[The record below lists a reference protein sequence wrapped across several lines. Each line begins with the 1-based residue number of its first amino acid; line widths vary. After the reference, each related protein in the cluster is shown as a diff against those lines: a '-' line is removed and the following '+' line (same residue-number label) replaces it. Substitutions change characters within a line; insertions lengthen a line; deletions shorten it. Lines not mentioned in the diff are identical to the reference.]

1 VRKARLNKSAWKAQ
15 GRIRVPDAPQK
26 RKAPRTLDESGAASS
41 RFSLCRENSFVKLRR
56 LVNNSS
62 VMITRIALAVLM
74 ASVSLPLGL
83 ANDKGQT
90 KSRPAAPIAWL
101 DLHNGARD
109 LPVYAGGVQ
118 KVLRH
123 ISRGA
128 LLPIYRTKEK
138 HGIESAQVAALNFQT
153 GSSEVGWLE
162 VNAADLKPA
171 DAYPSDGE
179 LLQLLGPP
187 YLDDFVAAHTD
198 IARFLVGQAQG
209 PPALLCYVVARPLV
223 MAKLV
228 VFAHD
233 QGKLSAGA
241 GLDFPLSEMQ
251 SGITDLE
258 IRDLLG
264 NGSACV
270 ITKEPFREQAQ
281 TYGSILRIRT
291 IANGQFK
298 LVWQVAIEFQ
308 NLSQYGPKMQ
318 ILQPPEQNIGAPGT
332 TTTGEVTF
340 RPSANGQ
347 VPVWKG
353 KVEFF
358 VFGRDKA
365 VDSVTIEKA
374 CPWDGKEFTPLV
386 KKNRD

>member
-1 VRKARLNKSAWKAQ
+1 
-15 GRIRVPDAPQK
+15 
-26 RKAPRTLDESGAASS
+26 
-41 RFSLCRENSFVKLRR
+41 
-56 LVNNSS
+56 
-62 VMITRIALAVLM
+62 MITRIALAVLM
-74 ASVSLPLGL
+74 ASVPLPPGL
-83 ANDKGQT
+83 AKDKGQT
-90 KSRPAAPIAWL
+90 KTQPAAPIAWL
-101 DLHNGARD
+101 DLHNDARD
-109 LPVYAGGVQ
+109 FPVYVGGLQ
-118 KVLRH
+118 KTTRH
-123 ISRGA
+123 LPRGA

-162 VNAADLKPA
+162 VNAADLRPA
-171 DAYPSDGE
+171 DAYPSDGQ

-209 PPALLCYVVARPLV
+209 PPALLCYVVARPLNV
-223 MAKLV
+223 AKLV
-228 VFAHD
+228 VFTQD
-233 QGKLSAGA
+233 RGKLSTGA
-241 GLDFPLSEMQ
+241 GLDFLLSEMQ
-251 SGITDLE
+251 GGITNLE
-258 IRDLLG
+258 IRNLLG
-264 NGSACV
+264 NGSECV

-281 TYGSILRIRT
+281 TYGSNLRIRT

-298 LVWQVAIEFQ
+298 LVWEAPIELQ

-332 TTTGEVTF
+332 VTTGEVTF
-340 RPSANGQ
+340 RPSGSGQ
-347 VPVWKG
+347 EPVWKG

-365 VDSVTIEKA
+365 VDSVTVEKA
-374 CPWDGKEFTPLV
+374 CPWDGKEFAPLM